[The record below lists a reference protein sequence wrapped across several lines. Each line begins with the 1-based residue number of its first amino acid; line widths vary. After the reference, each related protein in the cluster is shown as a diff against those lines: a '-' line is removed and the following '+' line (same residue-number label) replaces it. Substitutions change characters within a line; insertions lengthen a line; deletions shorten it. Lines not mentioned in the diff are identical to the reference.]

1 MIENIEHITSLVSKD
16 MFQDNVKLVACKCQL
31 LINFKNSLDPECW
44 ACSGSKLF
52 DTIRVNHSSAK

>member
-31 LINFKNSLDPECW
+31 LIKCW